1 MKKLIKRH
9 QNGGVAGFIKDLVSL
24 PSDLFKGR
32 SNPLFISSENESIY
46 TPFGNASRKVVID
59 KNNNMY
65 EDILIQPSTG
75 MAPNVGLKKMPR
87 LLHGVNGKRY
97 TLLPNGHVQ
106 EVVEK
111 QYMPF
116 FEMTDAEA
124 AIQKAYKRLER
135 LPKKRFS
142 EGSFTQI
149 FKGK

>member
-1 MKKLIKRH
+1 MKRLIKRH
-9 QNGGVAGFIKDLVSL
+9 QKGGGITSFIKDLVSL

-32 SNPLFISSENESIY
+32 SNPILTSSTKESIY
-46 TPFGNASRKVVID
+46 TPFGNASRKVVVD

-65 EDILIQPSTG
+65 EDIIIQPSTG

-97 TLLPNGHVQ
+97 TLLPNGNVQ

-111 QYMPF
+111 DYTPF
-116 FEMTDAEA
+116 FEMTDVEA
-124 AIQKAYKRLER
+124 AIQRAYKRLEK

-142 EGSFTQI
+142 EKSFTQF
-149 FKGK
+149 FK